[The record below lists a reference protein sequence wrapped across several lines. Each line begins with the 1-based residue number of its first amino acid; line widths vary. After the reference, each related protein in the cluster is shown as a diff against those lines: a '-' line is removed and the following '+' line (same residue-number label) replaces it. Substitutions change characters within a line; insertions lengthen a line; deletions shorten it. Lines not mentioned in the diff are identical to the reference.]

1 MKKFLCLTV
10 MALFMA
16 SFSLHAQ
23 EENVSTPTG
32 MEPEITFEKLEH
44 DYGNINKGDNGFCYF
59 KFTNTGKS
67 DLVLTNVRSS
77 CGCTVPEWPKEAIAP
92 GQSSEIKVKY
102 NTQRIGIIS
111 KSITVQS
118 NAKNN
123 TVTLR
128 IKGNVADIPQEV
140 APENPSSPMNTPNN

>member
-1 MKKFLCLTV
+1 
-10 MALFMA
+10 
-16 SFSLHAQ
+16 
-23 EENVSTPTG
+23 

-102 NTQRIGIIS
+102 NTQRIGVIS

-140 APENPSSPMNTPNN
+140 APENPSSPMNTPGN

>member
-10 MALFMA
+10 MTLFMA
-16 SFSLHAQ
+16 SFSLRAQ
-23 EENVSTPTG
+23 DDNVVTPTG
-32 MEPEITFEKLEH
+32 NEPEITFDKLEH
-44 DYGNINKGDNGFCYF
+44 DYGNINKGDNGFCTF
-59 KFTNTGKS
+59 RFTNTGKS

-111 KSITVQS
+111 KTITVQS
-118 NAKNN
+118 NAINN
-123 TVTLR
+123 NITLR
-128 IKGNVADIPQEV
+128 IKGNVADIPQEI
-140 APENPSSPMNTPNN
+140 APENPSSPMNNPGN